1 MNICGV
7 RCVFLTLIMAWCTPC
22 TIHAGLSPK
31 EVSEF
36 QEVVA
41 NVTKY
46 RDEIRDPVTAENF
59 NKQKWARLA
68 LGSHLI
74 ELGNAYFLGH
84 GVNKSDVD
92 AFKSWRESAELGSNI
107 ALFNLGHCY
116 YDGIGVAKDQ
126 TEAYGYWLL
135 CAYDL
140 NKYLED
146 EIKRPSY
153 DQLDRWRRDAKQTKN
168 SVLEKLCRDGF
179 NNSFRYSATDE
190 AKANAAILEKSIAAD
205 DQAKGLKRAQVIQE
219 ALDQASSKFKGAKKD
234 ALILQKKEFE
244 ELRQRAAAGDIQA
257 QGEIAQYYLIGY
269 YKDLKFPRDDIEA
282 DKWYRAAA
290 EGGNVKAQMWLCWS
304 YFRDKKTD
312 EGLRWLRKASEQ
324 GCREAHE
331 LLAKCYLEG
340 TGVPKS
346 NVDAYAYLNI
356 SNLIGDDKSLGLN
369 ALELKMSPEEKRRG
383 VQRTKELHVEIDG
396 RIKHSPNTQIMIGL
410 ALKRGNKPDQYGL
423 GSFFQVGPV
432 DYAEAVRWFRKA
444 AEQGDADGEYYVGS
458 AYDSGK
464 GVPEDKVQAVKWYH
478 KAAEKGVA
486 IAQYMLGHAYE
497 TGEGV
502 AKDEIEAYAYFN
514 LAGATEKSARERIAT
529 MEETMQP
536 NVRLL
541 GQQRTRE
548 LRKEIEGKIESLE
561 DLRKAVEKEKQLKGI

>member
-1 MNICGV
+1 MRGV
-7 RCVFLTLIMAWCTPC
+7 RCVFLTLIMALGTPC
-22 TIHAGLSPK
+22 TVHAGLSPK

-36 QEVVA
+36 QEVLADVK
-41 NVTKY
+41 KY
-46 RDEIRDPVTAENF
+46 MDEISDPVTAENF

-84 GVNKSDVD
+84 GVDKSDTD
-92 AFKSWRESAELGSNI
+92 AFKAWRGSAELGNNM

-116 YDGIGVAKDQ
+116 YAGIGVAKDQ

-135 CAYDL
+135 CAYNL
-140 NKYLED
+140 NKYEED
-146 EIKRPSY
+146 WVGEKPSY
-153 DQLDRWRRDAKQTKN
+153 EQVDKWRRDAKQTKD
-168 SVLEKLCRDGF
+168 SVLEKLCKNGM
-179 NNSFRYSATDE
+179 NNFRYSAIDE
-190 AKANAAILEKSIAAD
+190 AATNAAILEKTISMD
-205 DQAKGLKRAQVIQE
+205 DQAKGLKRAQAIQE
-219 ALDQASSKFKGAKKD
+219 SLDQASNKFKGAKKD
-234 ALILQKKEFE
+234 ALILQKSEFE
-244 ELRQRAAAGDIQA
+244 ELRQKAAAGDIQS
-257 QGEIAQYYLIGY
+257 QGEIALYYSIGN

-282 DKWYRAAA
+282 DKWYRSAA
-290 EGGNVKAQMWLCWS
+290 EGGNVEAQMWLCWS

-312 EGLRWLRKASEQ
+312 EGLRWLRKASVQ
-324 GCREAHE
+324 GSREAHE
-331 LLAKCYLEG
+331 LLAECYLKG
-340 TGVPKS
+340 TGVTKS
-346 NVDAYAYLNI
+346 NIDAYAYLNI
-356 SNLIGDDKSLGLN
+356 SNFIGEDRSPGLTE
-369 ALELKMSPEEKRRG
+369 LELKMSPEEKRLG
-383 VQRTKELHVEIDG
+383 LQRTKELHVEIDG
-396 RIKHSPNTQIMIGL
+396 RIKHAPGTQILIGL
-410 ALKRGNKPDQYGL
+410 ALQRGNKPDQYGL

-432 DYAEAVRWFRKA
+432 DHAEAVRWFRKA
-444 AEQGDADGEYYVGS
+444 AEQGNSDGEYYVGR

-464 GVPEDKVQAVKWYH
+464 GVPEDKALAVKWYR
-478 KAAEKGVA
+478 KAAENGLA

-514 LAGATEKSARERIAT
+514 LAGATEKGARERIAT

-561 DLRKAVEKEKQLKGI
+561 DLRKAAEKEKQLKGI

>member
-1 MNICGV
+1 
-7 RCVFLTLIMAWCTPC
+7 MAWFTPS

-36 QEVVA
+36 KEVVA

-59 NKQKWARLA
+59 NKHKWARLA

-74 ELGNAYFLGH
+74 DLGNAYFLGH

-140 NKYLED
+140 NKYQED
-146 EIKRPSY
+146 EIKTPSY

-168 SVLEKLCRDGF
+168 SVLEKLCKDGF
-179 NNSFRYSATDE
+179 NKSFNYSATDE

-219 ALDQASSKFKGAKKD
+219 ALDQASSKFRGAKKD
-234 ALILQKKEFE
+234 ALLLQKKEFE

-257 QGEIAQYYLIGY
+257 QGEIAQYFLIGY
-269 YKDLKFPRDDIEA
+269 YKDLKFPRDGIEA
-282 DKWYRAAA
+282 NKWYRAAA

-312 EGLRWLRKASEQ
+312 EGLRWLRKASVQ
-324 GCREAHE
+324 GSSEAHE

-346 NVDAYAYLNI
+346 NIDAYAYLNI
-356 SNLIGDDKSLGLN
+356 SNFIGEDRSPGLTE
-369 ALELKMSPEEKRRG
+369 LELKMSPEEKRLG
-383 VQRTKELHVEIDG
+383 LQRTKELHIEIDG
-396 RIKHSPNTQIMIGL
+396 RIKHSPNTQILIGL
-410 ALKRGNKPDQYGL
+410 ALQRGNKPDQYGL

-444 AEQGDADGEYYVGS
+444 AEQGDPDGEYYVGR

-464 GVPEDKVQAVKWYH
+464 GVSEDKVQAVKWYR

-514 LAGATEKSARERIAT
+514 LAGATEKGARERIAK

-561 DLRKAVEKEKQLKGI
+561 ELRKAVEKEKQLKGI